1 MGKYHR
7 RITGFLI
14 FGIQKFPNRSYKVRS
29 GTCMTISVR
38 SGTKNWTCTG
48 AILLEDY
55 HLLEKLAN
63 FDYERIPECVV
74 HAKGASAKG
83 FFEFSTVI
91 YDCGSPETLRD
102 PRSFAVKFYTTGM
115 LMIYFQGS

>member
-1 MGKYHR
+1 MHDHICKIWNLRTGHAQDIR
-7 RITGFLI
+7 FCISRIFLSI
-14 FGIQKFPNRSYKVRS
+14 
-29 GTCMTISVR
+29 
-38 SGTKNWTCTG
+38 CTG

-55 HLLEKLAN
+55 HLVEKLAN

-74 HAKGASAKG
+74 HAKGESAKG

-102 PRSFAVKFYTTGM
+102 PRSFAVKFYTTG
-115 LMIYFQGS
+115 S